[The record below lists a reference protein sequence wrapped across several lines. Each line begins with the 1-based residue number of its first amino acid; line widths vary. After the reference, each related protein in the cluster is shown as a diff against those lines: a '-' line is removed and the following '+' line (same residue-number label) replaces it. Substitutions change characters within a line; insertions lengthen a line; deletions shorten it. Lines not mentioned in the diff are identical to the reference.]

1 MLRSCAHKVCS
12 IKYKYNWVEAI
23 FHMTRDVVGEM
34 LERIDADLV
43 KFLRL
48 QFTDIQG
55 QPKNVAIPVQQA
67 EKALT
72 EGIWFDGSSIE
83 GFARIEESDML
94 LKPDLATYAILP
106 WRPADAR
113 VARFICDVYTY
124 GDKPFDGDPRFI
136 LKKALEEAKKM
147 GFIFNTGPELEF
159 FLFKMVDGRPSTQ
172 FQDHGGYFD
181 LAPTD
186 LAENVRRDIVF
197 ALTQMGFEI
206 EASHHEVAESQH
218 EIDFMYSNALD
229 TADKVITFKFATK
242 TLALQN
248 NLHATFMAKPIYGIN
263 GSGMHTHMSL
273 AKDGRNAFYDPDESM
288 QLSKNALY
296 YIGGLLKHAKAIT
309 RIANP
314 TINSY
319 KRLVPGYE
327 APCYISW
334 SATNRSALVRVPA
347 ARGNST
353 RAEFRS
359 PDPMCNPYL
368 TFAAMLAAGLDG
380 IRNKIEPPESTN
392 ANIYHLTAD
401 QRKKMGIEML
411 PGSLIE
417 AHTELE
423 NDPVLTRVMGPHVM
437 EGLTS
442 IANLETDM
450 FRLAVHPWEIDRY
463 LATY

>member
-1 MLRSCAHKVCS
+1 
-12 IKYKYNWVEAI
+12 
-23 FHMTRDVVGEM
+23 MTRDVVGEM

-94 LKPDLATYAILP
+94 LKPDPATYTILP
-106 WRPADAR
+106 WRPVDAR
-113 VARFICDVYTY
+113 VARFICDIYTY
-124 GDKPFDGDPRFI
+124 GDKPFEGDPRYV
-136 LKKALEEAKKM
+136 LKKTLDDAQKM
-147 GFIFNTGPELEF
+147 GLTFNTGPELEF

-172 FQDHGGYFD
+172 FQDYGGYFD

-186 LAENVRRDIVF
+186 LAEDVRRDIVF

-218 EIDFMYSNALD
+218 EIDFKYSYALD

-242 TLALQN
+242 TLALQK
-248 NLHATFMAKPIYGIN
+248 NLHATFMAKPIFGIN

-273 AKDGRNAFYDPDESM
+273 AKDGRNAFYDPDGTME
-288 QLSKNALY
+288 LSQSAFY

-392 ANIYHLTAD
+392 TNIYHLTAD
-401 QRKKMGIEML
+401 ERKKMGIEML
-411 PGSLIE
+411 PGSLMD
-417 AHTELE
+417 AHLELE
-423 NDPVLTRVMGPHVM
+423 KDSVLVKVMGPHVM

>member
-1 MLRSCAHKVCS
+1 MCS
-12 IKYKYNWVEAI
+12 TKYKYNWVEAI
-23 FHMTRDVVGEM
+23 FHMSKDVVGEM

-55 QPKNVAIPVQQA
+55 QPKNVAMPVEQA

-94 LKPDLATYAILP
+94 LKPDPDTYAILP
-106 WRPADAR
+106 WRPVDTR

-124 GDKPFDGDPRFI
+124 GDKPFEGDPRYV
-136 LKKALEEAKKM
+136 LKKTLAEAKKM
-147 GFIFNTGPELEF
+147 GFTFYTGPELEF
-159 FLFKMVDGRPSTQ
+159 FLFKMQNGRPSIE
-172 FQDHGGYFD
+172 FQDYGGYFD

-186 LAENVRRDIVF
+186 LAEDVRRDIVI

-218 EIDFMYSNALD
+218 EIDFKYSDALD

-242 TLALQN
+242 SLALQK
-248 NLHATFMAKPIYGIN
+248 NLHATFMAKPIAGIN
-263 GSGMHTHMSL
+263 GSGMHTHGSL
-273 AKDGRNAFYDPDESM
+273 SKDGKNAFFDPDGPR
-288 QLSKNALY
+288 QLSKTAY
-296 YIGGLLKHAKAIT
+296 HYIGGLLKHAKAIT
-309 RIANP
+309 GVANP

-319 KRLVPGYE
+319 KRLVPGFE
-327 APCYISW
+327 APVYISW
-334 SATNRSALVRVPA
+334 SAANRSALVRVPA

-380 IRNKIEPPESTN
+380 IKNKIEPPESIDV
-392 ANIYHLTAD
+392 NIYHIEDAE
-401 QRKKMGIEML
+401 RKKMGIETL
-411 PGSLIE
+411 PGSLVD
-417 AHTELE
+417 ANAEL
-423 NDPVLTRVMGPHVM
+423 NKDPVISRAMGAHVM
-437 EGLTS
+437 DGLNS
-442 IANLETDM
+442 IAKLETDTY
-450 FRLAVHPWEIDRY
+450 RLAVHPWELDRY

>member
-1 MLRSCAHKVCS
+1 
-12 IKYKYNWVEAI
+12 
-23 FHMTRDVVGEM
+23 M

-94 LKPDLATYAILP
+94 LKPDLATYTILP
-106 WRPADAR
+106 WRPLDAR

-124 GDKPFDGDPRFI
+124 GDKPFEGDPRYI
-136 LKKALEEAKKM
+136 LKKTLEDARKM
-147 GFIFNTGPELEF
+147 GFTFNTGPELEF

-172 FQDHGGYFD
+172 FQDYGGYFD

-186 LAENVRRDIVF
+186 LAEDVRRDIVF

-218 EIDFMYSNALD
+218 EIDFKYSYALD

-242 TLALQN
+242 TLALQK
-248 NLHATFMAKPIYGIN
+248 NLHATFMAKPIFGIN

-273 AKDGRNAFYDPDESM
+273 AKDGKNAFYDPDGTM
-288 QLSKNALY
+288 QLSQAAFH
-296 YIGGLLKHAKAIT
+296 YIGGLLRHAKAIT

-392 ANIYHLTAD
+392 TNIYHLTAD
-401 QRKKMGIEML
+401 ERKKMGIEML
-411 PGSLIE
+411 PGSLMD
-417 AHTELE
+417 AHLELE
-423 NDPVLTRVMGPHVM
+423 KDSVITKVMGSHVM
-437 EGLTS
+437 EGLTN
-442 IANLETDM
+442 IATLETDM

-463 LATY
+463 LASY

>member
-1 MLRSCAHKVCS
+1 
-12 IKYKYNWVEAI
+12 
-23 FHMTRDVVGEM
+23 MTRDVVGDM

-94 LKPDLATYAILP
+94 LKPDPATYNILP
-106 WRPADAR
+106 WRPVDAR
-113 VARFICDVYTY
+113 VARFICDIYTY
-124 GDKPFDGDPRFI
+124 GDKPFEGDPRYI
-136 LKKALEEAKKM
+136 LKKTLKEAEKM
-147 GFIFNTGPELEF
+147 GFTFNTGPELEF

-172 FQDHGGYFD
+172 FQDYGGYFD

-186 LAENVRRDIVF
+186 LAEDVRRDIVF

-218 EIDFMYSNALD
+218 EIDFKYSYALD

-242 TLALQN
+242 TLALQK

-273 AKDGRNAFYDPDESM
+273 AKNGRNAFYDPDGTM
-288 QLSKNALY
+288 QLSSDAIY
-296 YIGGLLKHAKAIT
+296 YIGGLLRHAKAIT

-392 ANIYHLTAD
+392 TNIYHLTPE
-401 QRKKMGIEML
+401 QRQKMGIEML

-417 AHTELE
+417 AQTALE
-423 NDPVLTRVMGPHVM
+423 DDAVLTKTMGPHVM
-437 EGLTS
+437 EGLTN
-442 IANLETDM
+442 IANLETDL